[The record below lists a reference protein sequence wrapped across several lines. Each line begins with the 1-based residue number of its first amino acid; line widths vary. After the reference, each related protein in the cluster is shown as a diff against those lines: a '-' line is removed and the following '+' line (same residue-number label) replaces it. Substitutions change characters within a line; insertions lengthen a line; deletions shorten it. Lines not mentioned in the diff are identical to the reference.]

1 MRFLVEVMHS
11 TLVPHV
17 IEANSEEVALAILRD
32 AEEGEVQ
39 PGDPEPQ
46 PPMVKRIRVLGE

>member
-46 PPMVKRIRVLGE
+46 LPVVKRIRVLGE